1 MAFEFRDLYFNIC
14 KKNNP
19 FLSYVRK
26 HLFEFHEFCQ
36 N

>member
-14 KKNNP
+14 KKKKT

-26 HLFEFHEFCQ
+26 HLFEFHE
-36 N
+36 